1 MSMDSAAEPDGH
13 SREGRRSMLIG
24 MASVAA
30 FLLAWQLA
38 PELGLIN
45 PRFTSQPSQ
54 VARTATAVLV
64 TPEFWMHARISL
76 LQFGLGFLLAILFSI
91 PLGILLGT
99 SRLARQLLDP
109 PLMALYIAPN
119 IVLLPIIIVWL
130 GIGVASKVA
139 IVFLGAIFPIIVNT
153 MAGMR
158 EADWQLIR
166 LCRSFGG
173 NRFDVFRR
181 VLLPSSLPAILLGI
195 RLAVGRAVLGVVVA
209 ELYASQAGVGY
220 QITTYGQ
227 SMRVDYLLVYVLAVS
242 VFGYSLTQLIRR
254 IEDRFQNW
262 RPSR

>member
-1 MSMDSAAEPDGH
+1 MVKTAAIV
-13 SREGRRSMLIG
+13 L
-24 MASVAA
+24 AS
-30 FLLAWQLA
+30 
-38 PELGLIN
+38 
-45 PRFTSQPSQ
+45 
-54 VARTATAVLV
+54 
-64 TPEFWMHARISL
+64 PEFWMHARISL
-76 LQFGLGFLLAILFSI
+76 LEFGLGFVLAILFSI

-130 GIGVASKVA
+130 GIGVGSKVA

-173 NRFDVFRR
+173 TQLDVFRR
-181 VLLPSSLPAILLGI
+181 VLFPSSLPAILLGI

-209 ELYASQAGVGY
+209 ELYASQAGIGY

-242 VFGYSLTQLIRR
+242 IFGYSLTQGVRK
-254 IEDRFQNW
+254 IEDRLQRW
-262 RPSR
+262 RPVR